1 MKKLKLFR
9 FNHVGIKKKV
19 LQGCVVLAAI
29 LFFSSLISI
38 YEFTRM
44 NRYVS
49 GVIADNIRSINA
61 ARRLLSV
68 SEQYNVNLMNDL
80 VLSGEDARLE
90 GLAPEDLSVFQSEA
104 LVASF
109 ENMSH
114 SFVTPAERA
123 AADSVMYA
131 YSAYMQVVSEAGQ
144 VWEQDYAVR
153 QHWYFNRLQ
162 PVYLK
167 FRGYMTQLT
176 SVCQD
181 ALVENS
187 QDIREGTYRSLMPGL
202 VSVLV
207 GLIMVLLFNY
217 YLNYFVI
224 NPLLKVTNG
233 IKGYRYHGR
242 SYAVKLDC
250 DDELE
255 ELNQAVGDIIEQN
268 QSYKREL
275 ER

>member
-1 MKKLKLFR
+1 MFNKKLSFKKL
-9 FNHVGIKKKV
+9 GIKRKV
-19 LQGCVVLAAI
+19 LLGCIVLAVI
-29 LFFSSLISI
+29 LFFSSLISVF
-38 YEFTRM
+38 EFTRM

-61 ARRLLSV
+61 ARELLSV
-68 SEQYNVNLMNDL
+68 SEQYNVGLMNSL
-80 VLSGEDARLE
+80 VLDHGDRPQEVSLFRDEE
-90 GLAPEDLSVFQSEA
+90 

-109 ENMSH
+109 ENLSH
-114 SFVTPAERA
+114 SFVTPEEQA
-123 AADSVMYA
+123 AADSVLYA
-131 YSAYMQVVSEAGQ
+131 YSAYMQVVAEADEIWQ
-144 VWEQDYAVR
+144 QDDAER

-167 FRGYMTQLT
+167 FRGYMMQLT
-176 SVCQD
+176 SECQD
-181 ALVENS
+181 ALIENS

-217 YLNYFVI
+217 YLNYYLI

-233 IKGYRYHGR
+233 IKGWRYHGLG
-242 SYAVKLDC
+242 YNVKLDS

-255 ELNQAVGDIIEQN
+255 ELNEAVGDIVEQN

-275 ER
+275 EG

>member
-1 MKKLKLFR
+1 MKKPKFRIKFKKL
-9 FNHVGIKKKV
+9 GIKRKV
-19 LQGCVVLAAI
+19 LLACIILAAI

-38 YEFTRM
+38 YEFSRM

-49 GVIADNIRSINA
+49 GVIADNIRSINT
-61 ARRLLSV
+61 ARELLSV

-80 VLSGEDARLE
+80 VLE
-90 GLAPEDLSVFQSEA
+90 GTGRPEDLSVFQEEE

-109 ENMSH
+109 ENLSR
-114 SFVTPAERA
+114 SFVTPEERA

-131 YSAYMQVVSEAGQ
+131 YSAYMQVVSEARQ
-144 VWEQDYAVR
+144 MWEQDYDAR

-167 FRGYMTQLT
+167 FRGYMMQLT
-176 SVCQD
+176 TICQD
-181 ALVENS
+181 ALIENS
-187 QDIREGTYRSLMPGL
+187 QDIREGTYRSLMPGV

-217 YLNYFVI
+217 FLNYYLI

-233 IKGYRYHGR
+233 IKGYRYYGR
-242 SYAVKLDC
+242 SYAVKLDS
-250 DDELE
+250 DDELQ
-255 ELNQAVGDIIEQN
+255 ELNEAVGDIVEQN
-268 QSYKREL
+268 QSFKREL

>member
-1 MKKLKLFR
+1 MATKFSFKSI
-9 FNHVGIKKKV
+9 GIKRKV
-19 LQGCVVLAAI
+19 LLGCIILAAI

-38 YEFTRM
+38 FEFSRM

-61 ARRLLSV
+61 ARELLSV
-68 SEQYNVNLMNDL
+68 SEQYNISLMNGL
-80 VLSGEDARLE
+80 VLENAEQLE
-90 GLAPEDLSVFQSEA
+90 ELPSAPQAE

-109 ENMSH
+109 EDLSKR
-114 SFVTPAERA
+114 FVTPEERA

-131 YSAYMQVVSEAGQ
+131 YAAYMQVVAEAEQ
-144 VWEQDYAVR
+144 VWKHDYSQR
-153 QHWYFNRLQ
+153 QHWFFNRLQ

-167 FRGYMTQLT
+167 FRGYMMQLT
-176 SVCQD
+176 SICQD
-181 ALVENS
+181 ALIESS
-187 QDIREGTYRSLMPGL
+187 QDVREGTYRSLMPGL

-207 GLIMVLLFNY
+207 GLILVLLFDY
-217 YLNYFVI
+217 YLNYYLI
-224 NPLLKVTNG
+224 NPLLKVTAG

-242 SYAVKLDC
+242 GYNVKLDN

-255 ELNQAVGDIIEQN
+255 ELNEAVGDIVDQN

>member
-1 MKKLKLFR
+1 MKLHFKKL
-9 FNHVGIKKKV
+9 GIKRKV
-19 LQGCVVLAAI
+19 LLGCIVLAVI
-29 LFFSSLISI
+29 LFFSSLISVF
-38 YEFTRM
+38 EFTRM

-61 ARRLLSV
+61 ARELLSV
-68 SEQYNVNLMNDL
+68 SEQYNVGLMNGL
-80 VLSGEDARLE
+80 VLE
-90 GLAPEDLSVFQSEA
+90 GAERPQDFSLVREEA
-104 LVASF
+104 LVTSF
-109 ENMSH
+109 ENLSR
-114 SFVTPAERA
+114 SFVTPEERA
-123 AADSVMYA
+123 AADSVLYA
-131 YSAYMQVVSEAGQ
+131 YSAYMQVVAEADQ
-144 VWEQDYAVR
+144 MWEHGYAER
-153 QHWYFNRLQ
+153 QHWFFNRLQ

-167 FRGYMTQLT
+167 FRGYMMQLT

-181 ALVENS
+181 ALIENS

-217 YLNYFVI
+217 YLNYYLI
-224 NPLLKVTNG
+224 NPLLKVTGG
-233 IKGYRYHGR
+233 IKGYRYYGR
-242 SYAVKLDC
+242 SYSVKLDN

-255 ELNQAVGDIIEQN
+255 ELNEAVGDIVEQN